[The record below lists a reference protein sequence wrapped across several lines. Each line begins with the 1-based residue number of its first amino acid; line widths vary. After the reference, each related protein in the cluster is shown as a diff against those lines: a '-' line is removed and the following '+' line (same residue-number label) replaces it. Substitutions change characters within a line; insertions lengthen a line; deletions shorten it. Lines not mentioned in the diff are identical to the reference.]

1 MDKKN
6 KKKKF
11 AEGFCFYKY
20 FWIFIIGSIIGFLYE
35 VMLEYVHTG
44 SVFSKQ
50 ELIFGPF
57 TIVYGMGAV
66 IYTIVASRF
75 KNMTVLFLITAFF
88 GGVLEFLYSFFEERF
103 FGTIS
108 WDYTGLISNI
118 DGRTTILYSI
128 GWGILGIIYIKWIYP
143 ILSRFIESIPRKIAI
158 PITWFA
164 IIFMTFNIV
173 ITIFSSVRQYER
185 RKNIPPKNSI
195 DEFYDR
201 YFPDEKLDKIYEN
214 RTPVD
219 NT

>member
-6 KKKKF
+6 EKKKF

-66 IYTIVASRF
+66 IYTIVASKF

-158 PITWFA
+158 PITWLA
-164 IIFMTFNIV
+164 IIFMVFNIV

-195 DEFYDR
+195 DEFYDK

-219 NT
+219 I

>member
-6 KKKKF
+6 EKKKF

-66 IYTIVASRF
+66 IYTIVASKF

-128 GWGILGIIYIKWIYP
+128 GWGILGIIYIKCIYP

-158 PITWFA
+158 PITWLA
-164 IIFMTFNIV
+164 IIFMVFNIV

-195 DEFYDR
+195 DEFYDK

-219 NT
+219 I

>member
-6 KKKKF
+6 EKKKF

-20 FWIFIIGSIIGFLYE
+20 FWIFIIGSIVGFLYE

-44 SVFSKQ
+44 SIFSKQ

-57 TIVYGMGAV
+57 TVVYGMGAV

-88 GGVLEFLYSFFEERF
+88 GGVLEFLYSFFEEKF

-108 WDYTGLISNI
+108 WDYTGLVSNI

-128 GWGILGIIYIKWIYP
+128 GWGILGILYIKWIYP
-143 ILSRFIESIPRKIAI
+143 LISKFIESIPRKVAI
-158 PITWFA
+158 PITWLA
-164 IIFMTFNIV
+164 IIFMAFNII

-185 RKNIPPKNSI
+185 RRNIPPKNSI

-219 NT
+219 II